1 MAAKGGILGD
11 VVDDDGLVALPDLVA
26 DGGFDLKFP
35 AGARPNSIS
44 VAHGTANPTLLG
56 DAC

>member
-26 DGGFDLKFP
+26 DGGFDFKFP
-35 AGARPNSIS
+35 AGHQAEFDFGRARHSKPN
-44 VAHGTANPTLLG
+44 AAR
-56 DAC
+56 